1 MKLRLSVS
9 LGAIAVIAAV
19 PLLGGTPV
27 LASLQQVG
35 ESIVQTLKR
44 PQVKLSLN
52 AEKQVI
58 SQDRNGKQQVSWQSL
73 SGKAVVQPGDVLRYT
88 VSSNNAGDIPA
99 QNLTVTQPITQQMIY
114 ILGSA
119 TNSNGAKII
128 YSIDS
133 GKNFGENPTIQIKLP
148 NGKVENRPAPPET
161 YTHIRWN
168 FTKSI
173 DPTTGVKASYEVKVK

>member
-1 MKLRLSVS
+1 
-9 LGAIAVIAAV
+9 
-19 PLLGGTPV
+19 GGTPV

-35 ESIVQTLKR
+35 ESIVQTLNR
-44 PQVKLSLN
+44 PQVKLNLG
-52 AEKQVI
+52 AEKKAVT
-58 SQDRNGKQQVSWQSL
+58 QDQNGKQQVSWQSL
-73 SGKAVVQPGDVLRYT
+73 ESNAVVQPGDVLRYT

-99 QNLTVTQPITQQMIY
+99 QNLIVTQPISQQMIY
-114 ILGSA
+114 IFGSA
-119 TNSNGAKII
+119 KNSNGAKIT

-133 GKNFGENPTIQIKLP
+133 GKNFGENPTIQVKLP

>member
-9 LGAIAVIAAV
+9 LGVIALIAAV

-27 LASLQQVG
+27 LASLQEVG
-35 ESIVQTLKR
+35 ESIVQTLNR
-44 PQVKLSLN
+44 PQVKLNLG
-52 AEKQVI
+52 AEKKVVT
-58 SQDRNGKQQVSWQSL
+58 QDQNGKQQVSWQSL
-73 SGKAVVQPGDVLRYT
+73 ESNAVVQPGDIIRYT
-88 VSSNNAGDIPA
+88 VSSQNAGNISA
-99 QNLTVTQPITQQMIY
+99 KNLTLTQPIPAQMIY

-119 TNSNGAKII
+119 TNSNGAKIT
-128 YSIDS
+128 YSIDG
-133 GKNFGENPTIQIKLP
+133 GKNFVENPTIQIKLP

-161 YTHIRWN
+161 YTHVRWH